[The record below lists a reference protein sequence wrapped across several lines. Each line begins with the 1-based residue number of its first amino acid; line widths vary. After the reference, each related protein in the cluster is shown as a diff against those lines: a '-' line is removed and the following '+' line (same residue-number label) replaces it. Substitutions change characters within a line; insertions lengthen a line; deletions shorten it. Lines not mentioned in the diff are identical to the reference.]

1 MGRPG
6 PPRVPRVP
14 PGELEVLVRISQAV
28 HAAVREARTSP
39 RRADVVAMGA
49 DGSPTEHMDR
59 LAEKAVLDALKSEGL
74 DWNLVSEEIGRVERG
89 GTMTLVVDPV
99 DGSHNALRGIPCATV
114 SLALGRSDLASV
126 EVGLVRD
133 LFNGSTFWAARGAGA
148 FQDGRPIHVRAWDP
162 KTEMFFVNLGR
173 HSTPRSVAFAGR
185 GRRIRSM
192 GCASLEMAMVA
203 LGAADAYVFENDTP
217 HRNLRVTDIAA
228 AYRIVQEAGGFVG
241 DARFQSIDAFP
252 LALGHHTSVAAWGD
266 AKFAGAPEGW
276 T

>member
-1 MGRPG
+1 M
-6 PPRVPRVP
+6 
-14 PGELEVLVRISQAV
+14 SQAV
-28 HAAVREARTSP
+28 QVAVREARTSP
-39 RRADVVAMGA
+39 RRGDVVAMGA
-49 DGSPTEHMDR
+49 DGSPTEQMDR
-59 LAEKAVLDALKSEGL
+59 LAERAVLDTLKSEGL
-74 DWNLVSEEIGRVERG
+74 DWNVVSEEIGRVDRG

-126 EVGLVRD
+126 ELGLVRD
-133 LFNGSTFWAARGAGA
+133 LFNGATFWAARGAGA
-148 FQDGRPIHVRAWDP
+148 YLDGRPIHVRSWDSRS
-162 KTEMFFVNLGR
+162 EMFFVNLGR

-228 AYRIVQEAGGFVG
+228 SYRIVQEAGGFVG
-241 DARFQSIDAFP
+241 DARFQPIDAFP

-266 AKFAGAPEGW
+266 PKFAAAPEGW
-276 T
+276 G

>member
-1 MGRPG
+1 MDAPG
-6 PPRVPRVP
+6 PPGVPQGP
-14 PGELEVLVRISQAV
+14 PAELEVLVRMSQAV
-28 HAAVREARTSP
+28 QVAVREARTSP

-49 DGSPTEHMDR
+49 DGSPTEQMDR
-59 LAEKAVLDALKSEGL
+59 LAERAVLDALKAEGV

-89 GTMTLVVDPV
+89 GSRTLVVDPV

-126 EVGLVRD
+126 EIGLVRD
-133 LFNGSTFWAARGAGA
+133 LFNGSTFWAARGCGA

-162 KTEMFFVNLGR
+162 RSEMFFVNLGR
-173 HSTPRSVAFAGR
+173 HSTARSVAFAGR

-203 LGAADAYVFENDTP
+203 LGAADAYLFENDTP

-228 AYRIVQEAGGFVG
+228 SYRIVQEAGGFVG
-241 DARFQSIDAFP
+241 DALFRSIDAFP

-266 AKFAGAPEGW
+266 AKFAAAPEGW
-276 T
+276 Q